1 MNASSD
7 GVRDMETP
15 TTFGRDVEPESTFPH
30 LAMRA
35 STVYRVNGPTLLFS
49 AAVSNGEAKAP
60 RAMRLLRDHHKGT
73 RSNGAFS

>member
-15 TTFGRDVEPESTFPH
+15 TTIGRDVEPESTFPH

-35 STVYRVNGPTLLFS
+35 STVYRVNGATLLFS
-49 AAVSNGEAKAP
+49 AAVSNGDAKAP
-60 RAMRLLRDHHKGT
+60 QAMRLLRHHHKGT
-73 RSNGAFS
+73 RSDGAFT